1 MKKAAC
7 KNYAFNMILNSDIK
21 HEKRRKSW
29 IKSPPTPHRNISMT
43 ICKFCSQLHFL
54 TWVIRAIWRPSEISV
69 TTTYLTHN
77 MCTAIYFIV
86 FSYYLHCED
95 LSYKKHKNSDSFT
108 SICKTILAGGTN
120 YLCRLII
127 YHNHGHWTKFS
138 SLAWKIGRVWLSMVI
153 VPSEK
158 ILDPSDST
166 RRPS

>member
-1 MKKAAC
+1 MKKAVC
-7 KNYAFNMILNSDIK
+7 KKYSFNMILNSDIK

-29 IKSPPTPHRNISMT
+29 IKSPPPQKHLNDNVQIFFPNTYLP
-43 ICKFCSQLHFL
+43 C
-54 TWVIRAIWRPSEISV
+54 VIPAIWRPSEISV

-77 MCTAIYFIV
+77 MCTTIYFIV
-86 FSYYLHCED
+86 FSYYLPCED

-127 YHNHGHWTKFS
+127 YHIYGHWTWLS
-138 SLAWKIGRVWLSMVI
+138 ALAWKIGRVWLSMVI